1 MIGFL
6 IALICTIL
14 LICAII
20 VFFAYLIIGDGGD
33 FDETESVPFRII
45 LLTKLGIIKWKRRI
59 YVEIINI
66 GHEKYKTKFRRK
78 TYKMGVDNLV
88 LIRRNSEK
96 IYNKTDKLIK
106 YLDNL
111 ECETYIPQFVLDA
124 PKIWD
129 KEKMNIIREHKLKRI
144 LESE

>member
-1 MIGFL
+1 LCYHCFFV
-6 IALICTIL
+6 
-14 LICAII
+14 II
-20 VFFAYLIIGDGGD
+20 VDGGD

-59 YVEIINI
+59 CVETFVFGN
-66 GHEKYKTKFRRK
+66 EKYKTKFRGK
-78 TYKMGVDNLV
+78 TYKMGVDNLI
-88 LIRRNSEK
+88 LIKRNSK
-96 IYNKTDKLIK
+96 KRYNKTDKLIK

-111 ECETYIPQFVLDA
+111 ECETYIPQFVLDT
-124 PKIWD
+124 PKTWD